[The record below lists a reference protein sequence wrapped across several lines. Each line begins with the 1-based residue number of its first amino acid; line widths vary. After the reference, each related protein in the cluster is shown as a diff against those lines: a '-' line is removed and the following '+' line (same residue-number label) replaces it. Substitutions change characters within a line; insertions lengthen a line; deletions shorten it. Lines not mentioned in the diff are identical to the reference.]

1 MLSETAC
8 PAYARYLYTDEYYT
22 NDAIKT
28 FQADCTRQHQGRKKG
43 DGYERF
49 VNWTRQ
55 GNELLI
61 FTGRAYA
68 DLIVPK
74 KFNGIFRLASPREYQ
89 LVNFELTQSILLL
102 GGLHPF
108 NSIELG
114 HKHLCV
120 LTFEEE
126 VPALFGRLHKE
137 DGSYRAPIE
146 NREQL
151 GFCNARDLPAITER
165 LEKVAQLRS
174 QYGKEWWNYD
184 ELSA

>member
-22 NDAIKT
+22 DEALKT
-28 FQADCTRQHQGRKKG
+28 FQADCARQHQGRKKG
-43 DGYERF
+43 NDCERF
-49 VNWTRQ
+49 VTWKRQ
-55 GNELLI
+55 PNELLI
-61 FTGRAYA
+61 YTGRAYA

-74 KFNGIFRLASPREYQ
+74 KFNCIFRLASPREYQ
-89 LVNFELTQSILLL
+89 LVTVELTQSILLL

-108 NSIELG
+108 NSVEDG

-137 DGSYRAPIE
+137 DGSYCTPIE

-165 LEKVAQLRS
+165 LEKVAQLRL
-174 QYGKEWWNYD
+174 QYGREWWKHD
-184 ELSA
+184 DLSN